1 LSFIFFL
8 RRLNNLRLS
17 PTLSGF
23 VVQDIRT
30 RTASQMDR
38 KVISA
43 DLQQED
49 TQNSVT
55 GSVLVKLDGE
65 AGTETVTLERHL

>member
-55 GSVLVKLDGE
+55 GSVLVKLNGE